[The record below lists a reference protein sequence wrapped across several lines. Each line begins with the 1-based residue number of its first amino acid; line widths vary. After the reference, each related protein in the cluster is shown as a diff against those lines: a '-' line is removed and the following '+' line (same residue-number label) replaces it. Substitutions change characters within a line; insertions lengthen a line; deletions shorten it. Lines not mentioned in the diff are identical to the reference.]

1 MAHLKDN
8 FGRSFPYFRISITD
22 VCNFK
27 CGYCLPN
34 GYQKSENKKE
44 FLSLEEIKRIGKAL
58 SELGVCKIRLTGG
71 EPTVR
76 NDFVEIIENLKSL
89 PGINKVVFTTNGY
102 NLKNIAKSVVNA
114 KIDGINVSI
123 DSLDREKFKFIT
135 GKDKLEDILIGLKA
149 LQELNFKNIK
159 VNAVLLKGVNDSEQD
174 FDGWQ
179 QFIESNNVDFRYIE
193 LMQTGDNL
201 DYFKKYHVSANVFR
215 DYLLKKEWI
224 HQTAGFDSGP
234 SKNYIHKDFRGKFGI
249 IAPYSKDFCKSCN
262 RLRITAQGDL
272 RLCLFGDT
280 GISLRALLQN
290 DEQIPQLKDLIN
302 AQLNFK
308 KESHYLELGN
318 TGITPHLASIGG

>member
-1 MAHLKDN
+1 
-8 FGRSFPYFRISITD
+8 
-22 VCNFK
+22 
-27 CGYCLPN
+27 
-34 GYQKSENKKE
+34 
-44 FLSLEEIKRIGKAL
+44 
-58 SELGVCKIRLTGG
+58 
-71 EPTVR
+71 
-76 NDFVEIIENLKSL
+76 
-89 PGINKVVFTTNGY
+89 
-102 NLKNIAKSVVNA
+102 
-114 KIDGINVSI
+114 
-123 DSLDREKFKFIT
+123 
-135 GKDKLEDILIGLKA
+135 
-149 LQELNFKNIK
+149 
-159 VNAVLLKGVNDSEQD
+159 LLKGVNDTEED
-174 FDGWQ
+174 FNNWQ
-179 QFIESNNVDFRYIE
+179 ELIKSNYVDFRYIE

-215 DYLLKKEWI
+215 DYLLKNEWI

-234 SKNYIHKDFRGKFGI
+234 AKTYIRKDFNGKFGI

-280 GISLRALLQN
+280 GISLRALLQK

>member
-44 FLSLEEIKRIGKAL
+44 FLSLEKIKRIGKAL

-149 LQELNFKNIK
+149 LQDLNFKNIK

-174 FDGWQ
+174 FDSWQ
-179 QFIESNNVDFRYIE
+179 QFIKSNNVDFRYIE

-234 SKNYIHKDFRGKFGI
+234 SKNYIHKDFKGKFGI